1 MAVQNEDY
9 QELGLEPGATPAEVK
24 QAYRDMANIWHPD
37 RFAHDPRL
45 QDKAQEKMKAIN
57 DAYNRLSTLTP
68 NPAPQPL
75 TPSAGQAVK
84 PAPASPPPPTA
95 RSRAQAPVNAK
106 PRPLWMRL
114 DSVVLLVLAL
124 LLVDHLL
131 YQPNRVAYDQ
141 YKEDVEIKCG
151 LAIILAVSLNIVNGF
166 TGQFSLGHIG
176 FYMIGAYVGAA
187 VSTYGHAALFPSL
200 PTDGSP
206 VPLAQT
212 VWPVLVTCLAGGLS
226 AAAVG
231 WLVGLPSLRLRG
243 DYLAIITLGFA
254 QIILVVIR
262 NIKAVDGA
270 TAFTGLPVASQN
282 QSMAHIGTPHLTS
295 LFWVFLVA
303 ALVIWVA
310 WSLRFSSHG
319 LAFLAVREDEIAA
332 EAMGINT
339 TRYKVLAF
347 VLSAFFTGIAGALY
361 AHYQSSL
368 SNESFRFERSIDTV
382 VMVVLGGLGSISG
395 VTIAAILLTVL
406 PEALRPISEYRLV
419 VYPLLLV
426 ILMLTRPQGIFG
438 REEIGR
444 VWLTGQVDAVRGW
457 FGRRPLPGGVPE
469 LETGRDVMT
478 TTRDR
483 DDEVL

>member
-1 MAVQNEDY
+1 MAVTY
-9 QELGLEPGATPAEVK
+9 
-24 QAYRDMANIWHPD
+24 
-37 RFAHDPRL
+37 
-45 QDKAQEKMKAIN
+45 
-57 DAYNRLSTLTP
+57 
-68 NPAPQPL
+68 PAPSPK
-75 TPSAGQAVK
+75 AAA
-84 PAPASPPPPTA
+84 APGS
-95 RSRAQAPVNAK
+95 
-106 PRPLWMRL
+106 RPLWVRL
-114 DSVVLLVLAL
+114 GSVVLLVALL
-124 LLVDHLL
+124 LLVDHFM
-131 YQPNRVAYDQ
+131 YRPSRVAYDQ
-141 YKEDVEIKCG
+141 YKEDILVRCG

-176 FYMIGAYVGAA
+176 FYMVGAYVGAA
-187 VSTYGHAALFPSL
+187 LSTYGHAHLFPSL

-206 VPLAQT
+206 VGIAQGA
-212 VWPVLVTCLAGGLS
+212 VPVLATSLAGGL
-226 AAAVG
+226 AAAAIG
-231 WLVGLPSLRLRG
+231 FLVGLPSLRLRG

-254 QIILVVIR
+254 QIILVIIR

-282 QSMAHIGTPHLTS
+282 QALAQVATPHMTN

-303 ALVIWVA
+303 ALVLWVA
-310 WSLRFSSHG
+310 YSLRFSVHG

-347 VLSAFFTGIAGALY
+347 VLSAFFTGVAGAMF

-395 VTIAAILLTVL
+395 VAIAAVLLTIL
-406 PEALRPISEYRLV
+406 PEALRPVAEYRLV

-426 ILMLTRPQGIFG
+426 VLMLTRPQGIFG

-444 VWLTGQVDAVRGW
+444 AWLAGQVGAVRGW
-457 FGRRPLPGGVPE
+457 FTRRTVPAPA

-483 DDEVL
+483 DDVDI

>member
-1 MAVQNEDY
+1 MSKTITQSNI
-9 QELGLEPGATPAEVK
+9 TP
-24 QAYRDMANIWHPD
+24 
-37 RFAHDPRL
+37 L
-45 QDKAQEKMKAIN
+45 KA
-57 DAYNRLSTLTP
+57 
-68 NPAPQPL
+68 
-75 TPSAGQAVK
+75 
-84 PAPASPPPPTA
+84 
-95 RSRAQAPVNAK
+95 NAK
-106 PRPLWMRL
+106 PRPLWLRL
-114 DSVVLLVLAL
+114 GNVVLLVLAL

-141 YKEDVEIKCG
+141 YKEDIEIKCG

-187 VSTYGHAALFPSL
+187 VSTYGHAALFPGL

-212 VWPVLVTCLAGGLS
+212 VWPILVTCLAGGLS

-282 QSMAHIGTPHLTS
+282 QNLAHIGTPHLTS

-395 VTIAAILLTVL
+395 VTIAAVLLTIL

-444 VWLTGQVDAVRGW
+444 AWLVGQIDAVRGW

-478 TTRDR
+478 TARDR
-483 DDEVL
+483 DEEVL